1 MAESF
6 EGPTIDGVT
15 SVTRC
20 RLIATDRT
28 WAYAA
33 DNTAAIERHW
43 RRRLDQTPT
52 FFNGT
57 VYLLDRAR
65 QTDDAFQGEFLTTDF
80 KSYLY
85 WREAG
90 FPEAGVRDC
99 FGSALLRSADGA
111 ILLGTQRAG
120 NLNSGQSYL
129 PGGFIDVKDRHPD
142 GSIDIEKSILRELAE
157 ETGLATEDLTVRP
170 GYRLARSG
178 PLLSISVEIH
188 ASANAQDLA
197 RNIEAAIAA
206 DPKSE
211 LQAVTFVR
219 DVGALNAL
227 VVPAFAR
234 ALMSV
239 LLPKPNMR

>member
-6 EGPTIDGVT
+6 EEPTIDGVT

-20 RLIATDRT
+20 RLVSTDRT
-28 WAYAA
+28 WGYAT
-33 DNTAAIERHW
+33 DNAEAIESHW
-43 RRRLDQTPT
+43 RRRLEETPT

-57 VYLLDRAR
+57 IHLLDRAR
-65 QTDDAFQGEFLTTDF
+65 QTPDAFEGEFLTTDF

-129 PGGFIDVKDRHPD
+129 PGGFIDVNDRRGD
-142 GSIDIEKSILRELAE
+142 GTIDIEKSVLRELAE
-157 ETGLATEDLTVRP
+157 ETGLATDDLTITP
-170 GYRLARSG
+170 GFRLARSG
-178 PLLSISVEIH
+178 PLLSIGVEIR
-188 ASANAQDLA
+188 ASAAARDLA
-197 RNIEAAIAA
+197 RAIEDAIAA
-206 DPKSE
+206 DPNSE
-211 LQAVTFVR
+211 LQSVTFVR
-219 DVGALNAL
+219 DGTDLEALAI
-227 VVPAFAR
+227 PTFAR
-234 ALMSV
+234 MLLSV

>member
-15 SVTRC
+15 TVSSC
-20 RLIATDRT
+20 RLVATNRT

-33 DNTAAIERHW
+33 ANAAAIESHW
-43 RRRLDQTPT
+43 RRRLEETPT

-57 VYLLDRAR
+57 IHLLDRAR
-65 QTDDAFQGEFLTTDF
+65 LTADAFEGEFLTTDF

-129 PGGFIDVKDRHPD
+129 PSGFIDVKDRRRD
-142 GSIDIEKSILRELAE
+142 GAIDIENCVLRELAE
-157 ETGLATEDLTVRP
+157 ETGLAADDLTITP
-170 GYRLARSG
+170 GFRLARSG
-178 PLLSISVEIH
+178 PLLSIGLEIR
-188 ASANAQDLA
+188 ASAAAQVLA
-197 RNIEAAIAA
+197 RAIEAAIAA
-206 DPKSE
+206 DPNSE

-219 DVGALNAL
+219 DGADLEAL
-227 VVPAFAR
+227 AIPTFAR
-234 ALMSV
+234 MLLSV
-239 LLPKPNMR
+239 LLRKPNMR